1 MRRGGRT
8 PQYGETVGPAGGE
21 EYRPGSRAGRPR
33 AGGPDDLVE
42 LGGHLTL
49 WPWRGMRGRAVGFAL
64 AALAAGLVIG
74 FGTGRITA
82 PGKLAAT
89 PGPTITAISAPSA
102 TGGPQVGSGI
112 AFTGNRCAVQ
122 HGRKLQLGIEVANES
137 GHAVSVLRISSV
149 VPAHGLR
156 QLSSETAT
164 CGSVPVPGG
173 RPVTS
178 IEPGST
184 AWVTATFAVL
194 VGCPA
199 PQPVL
204 FVIGFGS
211 AAGRYS
217 DYYQG
222 FPDLGSVPYTGC
234 RSHR

>member
-1 MRRGGRT
+1 VRRTR
-8 PQYGETVGPAGGE
+8 PKYGETVAPAGGE
-21 EYRPGSRAGRPR
+21 EYRPGGRAARPQ
-33 AGGPDDLVE
+33 AGAADDLVE

-49 WPWRGMRGRAVGFAL
+49 WPWRGMRGRAMGLAA

-74 FGTGRITA
+74 FGTGRLTA
-82 PGKLAAT
+82 PHKPAVT
-89 PGPTITAISAPSA
+89 PKPAITAISAPSG
-102 TGGPQVGSGI
+102 TDLPQIGSGI
-112 AFTGNRCAVQ
+112 VFTGNRCAVQ

-137 GHAVSVLRISSV
+137 GHTVSVLRIGSV
-149 VPAHGLR
+149 IPGHGLR

-173 RPVTS
+173 KPVTS

-184 AWVTATFAVL
+184 AWLTATFAVL
-194 VGCPA
+194 VRCPA

-204 FVIGFGS
+204 FVVGFGS
-211 AAGRYS
+211 QVSRYS

-234 RSHR
+234 REHR